1 MEKKIGSFS
10 THKKKGKLNKAFK
23 KHPQKE
29 AHKSHK
35 QADRASGPMWA
46 TREPA
51 LSGSIKFTQN
61 KTTWKWKIRSNKNQA
76 HKFNTPNQHK
86 DPKLSKLKWVNNG
99 DRDST
104 GIEPP
109 RSPGIWLSK
118 DQSTRATWSTRAAG
132 WRPRTRGASASSFAL
147 TLTPSSPLFLLGKGS
162 SAPIVL
168 LSRPTPCP
176 LSHCASASFIYTP
189 LAFPPGLAV
198 SSSFTNMPP
207 IDIRHI
213 CSCIYQIRIK
223 SVSLIFNFVTIF
235 FHFSLQK
242 VKRGNFYEE
251 IKY

>member
-1 MEKKIGSFS
+1 
-10 THKKKGKLNKAFK
+10 
-23 KHPQKE
+23 
-29 AHKSHK
+29 
-35 QADRASGPMWA
+35 
-46 TREPA
+46 
-51 LSGSIKFTQN
+51 
-61 KTTWKWKIRSNKNQA
+61 
-76 HKFNTPNQHK
+76 
-86 DPKLSKLKWVNNG
+86 
-99 DRDST
+99 
-104 GIEPP
+104 
-109 RSPGIWLSK
+109 
-118 DQSTRATWSTRAAG
+118 
-132 WRPRTRGASASSFAL
+132 
-147 TLTPSSPLFLLGKGS
+147 LFLLGKGS